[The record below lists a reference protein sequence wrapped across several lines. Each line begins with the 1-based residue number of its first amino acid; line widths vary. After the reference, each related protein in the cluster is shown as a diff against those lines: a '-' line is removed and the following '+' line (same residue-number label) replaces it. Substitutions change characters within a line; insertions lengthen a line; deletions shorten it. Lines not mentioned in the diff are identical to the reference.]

1 MRPFCLVSW
10 SGRVREQSISHLW
23 GLGSPICK
31 VGSLD
36 RIPGGALTNSDIPRP
51 CGSQPHLSLGGQNSS
66 VTPRLSLLK
75 LACPEKQPLKSRV
88 TAPSGGPT
96 SPSSFLRLPLARTLR
111 AQPGAPNPQLSQWRD
126 GVTALSG
133 FSEPCCSCRGQE
145 GKGRAT
151 WGPFSDLKSVLIIRG
166 VKLCQATADTELV
179 TTEQWLFGKIE
190 DLVTVSL
197 STQHF
202 HQLIIL

>member
-66 VTPRLSLLK
+66 VTPRLSPE
-75 LACPEKQPLKSRV
+75 ACLSREAASEEPCHCPLWRAHQPL
-88 TAPSGGPT
+88 
-96 SPSSFLRLPLARTLR
+96 LLPLVASGQHTAGTARS
-111 AQPGAPNPQLSQWRD
+111 PKP
-126 GVTALSG
+126 TAKPVEGWGNSSKWG

-145 GKGRAT
+145 GKGRGT
-151 WGPFSDLKSVLIIRG
+151 WGPFSDLKSVLIIRS
-166 VKLCQATADTELV
+166 VKLCQASADTELV